1 MTQRRRLF
9 IALLI
14 AVLIM
19 ITAASVAFSQWLD
32 PGDKGD
38 TSTDL
43 VTPTIAAESARVFD
57 VVPEESKVNFT
68 VEMRGITFDGVF
80 PVQEGSITLEPV
92 GDQLRVI
99 VQLDIDVNAVETGN
113 PGLNQILRATMATG
127 DYPVAF
133 YVATSHDLVPV
144 TEAEIAFT
152 LDGELEVNNVA
163 AAHAMT
169 VKAQLV
175 DHNMWAVATS
185 DLDLGL
191 HGVEFPSFMGSTV
204 IKLTAR
210 LQMVESESIH
220 GANGTPQNPQ

>member
-1 MTQRRRLF
+1 MTQRRRSL

-14 AVLIM
+14 AVLVM
-19 ITAASVAFSQWLD
+19 ITAALVAFSQWLD
-32 PGDKGD
+32 PGNKGD

-57 VVPEESKVNFT
+57 VVPEKSKVDFT

-80 PVQEGSITLEPV
+80 PVQGGAITLEPV

-113 PGLNQILRATMATG
+113 AGLNQILRATMATG

-133 YVATSHDLVPV
+133 YVATSRDLVPV

-152 LDGELEVNNVA
+152 LDGELDVHNVD
-163 AAHAMT
+163 AAHTMT

-175 DHNMWAVATS
+175 DHDMWAVATS
-185 DLDLGL
+185 DLDLGQ

-204 IKLTAR
+204 IQLTAR
-210 LQMVESESIH
+210 LQMVEAESIH
-220 GANGTPQNPQ
+220 SSPQNPQ